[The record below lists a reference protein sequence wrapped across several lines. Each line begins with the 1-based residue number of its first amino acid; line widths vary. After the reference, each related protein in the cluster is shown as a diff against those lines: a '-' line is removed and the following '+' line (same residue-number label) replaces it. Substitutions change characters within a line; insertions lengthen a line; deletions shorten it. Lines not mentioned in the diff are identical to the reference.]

1 MAWYECRVLWRNVSL
16 FETYT
21 RFVLTG
27 FRHVARTGD
36 IKQFVLIE
44 ESGIAK
50 GIRRIV
56 AVTGHEAHDVVRQAE
71 TFKSRLQQVE
81 QSSGKAKDAGLKELS
96 VVCLRLM
103 NRCGVAHLYFKEI
116 GQADISILVKS
127 ELKDRLTTLRK
138 AFDKEVKE
146 KEAATSKAVR
156 HYPHRPRFCRMN
168 ISIRRS
174 TLSFGTLKK
183 SPTQQ
188 ATLLSS
194 MYKETPRSLVSCLFS
209 SSRVPHTPRSQILQ
223 AVVLQAKKLGKAV
236 YVFSVDTDAQKVA
249 HVNHVPEA
257 FRSKGVDAR
266 TWASKVTEIL
276 GGKVSA

>member
-1 MAWYECRVLWRNVSL
+1 M
-16 FETYT
+16 
-21 RFVLTG
+21 
-27 FRHVARTGD
+27 ARTGD

-146 KEAATSKAVR
+146 KEAAASKAVR
-156 HYPHRPRFCRMN
+156 HCPHRPRFCRMN

-209 SSRVPHTPRSQILQ
+209 SSRVPHTSRSQILQ